1 MKTLLFGLVAVAL
14 CALCAFALSPAIAPA
29 VTAAA
34 AALCVIVAFASPSA
48 RSGARLAVLAVGG
61 FILAP
66 MAAYAQTIT
75 GDGGGVAGWF
85 AIFEALPAWLV
96 AITSV
101 VTAATAITALTPTQ
115 TDDRILNAV
124 LRVLNVLAGNFG
136 KNTNKDD
143 A

>member
-66 MAAYAQTIT
+66 MAAYAQTLT
-75 GDGGGVAGWF
+75 GDGGVSGWF

-143 A
+143 T